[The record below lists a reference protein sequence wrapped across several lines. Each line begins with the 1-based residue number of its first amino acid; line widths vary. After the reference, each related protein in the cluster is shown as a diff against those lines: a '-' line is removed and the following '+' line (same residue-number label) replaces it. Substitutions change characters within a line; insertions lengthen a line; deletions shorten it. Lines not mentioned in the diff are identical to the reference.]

1 MRSSAKW
8 DGYGSYEAYINR
20 GLDGLFSA
28 KQQGNVVT
36 DASQPMASS
45 EDKQPVQQSKPKRI
59 KPKDVHDIVASY
71 AHHKGDKQWLVDMLL
86 RLPLAKREPVMLR
99 YSQVYNSARSAGAEI
114 NSQTGQARRDANTWL
129 RDYIEQ

>member
-1 MRSSAKW
+1 MKSSAKW

-20 GLDGLFSA
+20 GLNGLFNA
-28 KQQGNVVT
+28 EQQEDIATNTV
-36 DASQPMASS
+36 QPMERSG
-45 EDKQPVQQSKPKRI
+45 DKQPVQQSRPKRI

-71 AHHKGDKQWLVDMLL
+71 AHHEGDKQWLADMLL

-99 YSQVYNSARSAGAEI
+99 YSQVYNSALSAGAEI

-129 RDYIEQ
+129 LNYIEQ